1 MIKMHPFIQ
10 IIRPINSLMAAFG
23 AFIGYSIAAGTIE
36 LNFVVLFAM
45 SAALLVSAGG
55 MVINDYFDREV
66 DETLRPE
73 RPIPS
78 GKIHASTALMFAIF
92 LFVLGTSFA
101 ALINPQTLAI
111 AILFSILL
119 IHYSASWRQYKYIG
133 NWIVAAATGFTI
145 IFGAA
150 AFELTFTVLLFALVA
165 MLANVSREI
174 GKDFDDLKND
184 FGFKKTLPMI
194 LPEKIVV
201 SIITLFLVI
210 AIILVYVP
218 FVFYSYGNLF
228 SVAIVTFANVLFLFS
243 LVMLYSKNYSRF
255 SALTKA
261 AMFASL
267 IGFLAGVAVV

>member
-1 MIKMHPFIQ
+1 
-10 IIRPINSLMAAFG
+10 MAAFG
-23 AFIGYSIAAGTIE
+23 AFVGYSIAAGTIE
-36 LNFVVLFAM
+36 FNFIVLFAM
-45 SAALLVSAGG
+45 LAALLVSAGG
-55 MVINDYFDREV
+55 MVINDYFDRDV
-66 DETLRPE
+66 DKSLRPE

-78 GKIHASTALMFAIF
+78 KKIHASTALMLAVF
-92 LFVLGTSFA
+92 LFVSGNAFA

-111 AILFSILL
+111 AFLFSLLL
-119 IHYSASWRQYKYIG
+119 IHYSASWREYKYIG

-150 AFELTFTVLLFALVA
+150 AFELTLTVLLFALVA
-165 MLANVSREI
+165 MLTNVSREI

-201 SIITLFLVI
+201 SMITSFLVI

-218 FVFYSYGNLF
+218 FVFYSYGNLL
-228 SVAIVTFANVLFLFS
+228 SIAIVTFANVLFLFS

-261 AMFASL
+261 AMFTAL
-267 IGFLAGVAVV
+267 IGFLMGVVGV